1 MKTRT
6 TFGLRASI
14 LTTCVLTALTLTTT
28 SRAFTLT
35 ANDLIGY
42 VMPGTPSGDGDET
55 DRLQFFVTL
64 NNTGSAVAPDANSY
78 TAVFGSNVPA
88 VLPDPV
94 VFGTQI
100 QAGAL
105 PVNIATP
112 YSYLM
117 AKFGDNSAYYWLGGQ
132 TGSLTSIF
140 IPAAFGSTGLGL
152 SHVTLFNRTGDGEIP
167 GVPEGGATVALLGA
181 VLGMFAVIRSRMA
194 RG

>member
-1 MKTRT
+1 MT
-6 TFGLRASI
+6 
-14 LTTCVLTALTLTTT
+14 LTTCVLTAFTLTTT
-28 SRAFTLT
+28 SQAFTLT

-55 DRLQFFVTL
+55 NRLQFFVTL

-78 TAVFGSNVPA
+78 TAVFGSNVPQ

-100 QAGAL
+100 QASAL
-105 PVNIATP
+105 PVNIAAP

-132 TGSLTSIF
+132 TGSLTSIY

-152 SHVTLFNRTGDGEIP
+152 SHVTLFNRTGDGDIP
-167 GVPEGGATVALLGA
+167 GVPDGGATVALLGA
-181 VLGMFAVIRSRMA
+181 VLGLFGVLRWRIVA